1 MNSSINTADF
11 PPSLQANSSEVQ
23 IRTPRS
29 FRQNGENP
37 DTALERRSNLEQLES
52 FTIPEPSFEA
62 AVKLVPY
69 HEPFLQERYRDMDF
83 SSLREEFTL
92 DNKEVTKAIK
102 QVFRQLGLPIEDA
115 ICADIAF
122 AAQPLITGYWYTTGT
137 VYLYQHVKSN
147 EVVGKFL
154 DFLIVGKVF
163 GKDLIIHQYH
173 PWGHVLTLWLQ
184 LDERHCAL
192 EGYFWRKWKPQQKS
206 QITFQRRPYVYQKA
220 LNYASSGHLSKLMH
234 LIDEEKFD
242 INLQKSEAQMFTLLH
257 AAVACDQ
264 PAVVHFL
271 LKRGADL
278 SKEDENGESAL
289 RLAKRFH
296 FPHLV
301 NLIEAAIIDELPDE
315 PPEREVSDTDIPVV
329 ATQYVVTV

>member
-1 MNSSINTADF
+1 MNSFIVSADF
-11 PPSLQANSSEVQ
+11 PPSLQANSSGPEN
-23 IRTPRS
+23 RSPRS
-29 FRQNGENP
+29 LRQDGENP
-37 DTALERRSNLEQLES
+37 ETARGKRSDFELEDS
-52 FTIPEPSFEA
+52 FIIPSPSFEA

-92 DNKEVTKAIK
+92 KNKQVTKAIK
-102 QVFRQLGLPIEDA
+102 QVFQKLGLPIEDA
-115 ICADIAF
+115 ICAYIAF

-163 GKDLIIHQYH
+163 GRDLIIHQYH

-184 LDERHCAL
+184 LDERHSAL

-220 LNYASSGHLSKLMH
+220 LNYASSGHLSELKH

-315 PPEREVSDTDIPVV
+315 PPERQATESDTASVPYIVNV
-329 ATQYVVTV
+329 